1 MRPPSCDHVR
11 ASFAP
16 CHLLRHQAVHAQSHF
31 VTLVPWIGRNAL
43 RGRGDTRPRVLRRLV
58 LRMAAPWEKEGG
70 DGVPWA
76 RGGAEGNV
84 ERGLREDRDALLMG
98 KRQDGRVACGSGFGG
113 ADAVT
118 LWNLLPPNVTDCYSC
133 VSELGR
139 GTFGTVILAENRNAS
154 ATPRRVAVKL
164 CRPNDSE
171 VGMMLKEGMALQRL
185 NSPMIA
191 RLVHMGCVSAN
202 GGLVY
207 TMLELLQGKSVHEM
221 LTERGPLGIAEACR
235 VGINVLDGLRDVHRA
250 GFIHR
255 DIKPQNI
262 ICVELEDGSRVY
274 KLIDFGTATGALG
287 VGRVGLPAFVPV
299 DGEDSGGGRG
309 GAGKGK
315 AVGMRQVFDSI
326 DYQQNGQLSYEDV
339 FRSLASLGLRTDAA
353 TIQDLVQKY
362 DADGNGVIE
371 FQEFGQMYGELVG
384 LPYAAYG
391 RSSSNLPILE
401 EAFKSLT
408 GDTGRMS
415 LAMLE
420 QCFASLQRQMP
431 PERVRALFD
440 KYDTN
445 GDGTLMLEEF
455 IPMFG
460 ELVAMQDAMNWQA
473 RMCCMVAPSVSD
485 VICCHVTSSSC
496 LLACAYSR
504 SLSHSATSR
513 VPTLSTDWRLLR
525 SALLYRAS
533 IVLTRQAAGHPR
545 VYVPGAISRRAC
557 QSCQRHLGSWCLPIQ
572 AHHRADSVH
581 CHWWNVGKGHC
592 RRQDRGGAAAHELV
606 VQCATIICSN
616 RGQGTQKRCLTAVF
630 VSG

>member
-262 ICVELEDGSRVY
+262 IRVELEDGSRVY

-473 RMCCMVAPSVSD
+473 RMCCMVALSVSM
-485 VICCHVTSSSC
+485 SS
-496 LLACAYSR
+496 
-504 SLSHSATSR
+504 
-513 VPTLSTDWRLLR
+513 
-525 SALLYRAS
+525 
-533 IVLTRQAAGHPR
+533 
-545 VYVPGAISRRAC
+545 
-557 QSCQRHLGSWCLPIQ
+557 
-572 AHHRADSVH
+572 
-581 CHWWNVGKGHC
+581 
-592 RRQDRGGAAAHELV
+592 V
-606 VQCATIICSN
+606 VM
-616 RGQGTQKRCLTAVF
+616 
-630 VSG
+630 